1 MKVNSH
7 KHENAHNFLHTCPNQ
22 AIQSAI
28 HIYSTRATRLCNK
41 IHGKLTIGKSNF
53 SNIAPLLSLSPNT
66 TPLLNWHCPSCQSLK
81 ELIQH
86 VGGIIKILLGLPST
100 FRSWIPFPFH
110 QELLSVSI
118 LPWTQNVFDLI
129 LLFAVSRLEYSSRR
143 QCSVPKCWLQLWYMH
158 HWVKFNACRE
168 VQLRCHRRNDVQHRV
183 RPSPLGQQLWW
194 QCRGSWKVI
203 SLQVHFHPS
212 FKLQGVV
219 MFVGL
224 GCHRRIGFS

>member
-1 MKVNSH
+1 MIIVVIVMFFDVLQCIFPYLCILRFICVSLVILADLHMHYYTKLAFSHMRIINTQMQTATVAPRWILTQQTLGPGLTNISTCDGCFSINSQVAIELKVNSH

-28 HIYSTRATRLCNK
+28 HIYSTRSTRWCNK
-41 IHGKLTIGKSNF
+41 IHGKSTIDKSDF
-53 SNIAPLLSLSPNT
+53 LNITPPLSLSPNT

-118 LPWTQNVFDLI
+118 LP
-129 LLFAVSRLEYSSRR
+129 
-143 QCSVPKCWLQLWYMH
+143 
-158 HWVKFNACRE
+158 
-168 VQLRCHRRNDVQHRV
+168 
-183 RPSPLGQQLWW
+183 
-194 QCRGSWKVI
+194 
-203 SLQVHFHPS
+203 
-212 FKLQGVV
+212 
-219 MFVGL
+219 
-224 GCHRRIGFS
+224 